1 MKTAVFRFPVFH
13 RSMLRYM
20 EQWNNKH
27 LERGTVE
34 HGVEQGKMDK
44 STKDLLKKKLSTLN
58 RVPKRT
64 PKMEHA
70 VEHAENACSKRVEKQ
85 GPKMACLEQGLEQGK
100 CQNGTQPELPKWP
113 ATPRY
118 LLSELERAGHRRE
131 DVRHIVWAAWIR
143 STTPD
148 VDCGGAA

>member
-1 MKTAVFRFPVFH
+1 
-13 RSMLRYM
+13 
-20 EQWNNKH
+20 
-27 LERGTVE
+27 
-34 HGVEQGKMDK
+34 MDK
-44 STKDLLKKKLSTLN
+44 LTKELLKKKLGTLN

-70 VEHAENACSKRVEKQ
+70 VEHAENPCSKGVEKQ
-85 GPKMACLEQGLEQGK
+85 GSKMTRLEQGLEQET
-100 CQNGTQPELPKWP
+100 CQNGTPPELSKWP

-131 DVRHIVWAAWIR
+131 DVRHIVWCAWVR

-148 VDCGGAA
+148 VDRVTA